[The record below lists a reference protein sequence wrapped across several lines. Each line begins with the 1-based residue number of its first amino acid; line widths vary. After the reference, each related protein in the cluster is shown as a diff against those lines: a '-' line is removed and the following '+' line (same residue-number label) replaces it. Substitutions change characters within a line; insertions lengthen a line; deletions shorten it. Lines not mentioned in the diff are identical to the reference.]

1 VYKTWASIDD
11 CDFNG
16 HLSNSSYATT
26 LDAARLKTAVA
37 SFPFFF
43 GAGGRMALGAT
54 QYTFI
59 REIPMSMPYEV
70 QLCTVGWDN
79 KWVRNLS
86 LKTKNLTGVT

>member
-1 VYKTWASIDD
+1 
-11 CDFNG
+11 
-16 HLSNSSYATT
+16 
-26 LDAARLKTAVA
+26 
-37 SFPFFF
+37 
-43 GAGGRMALGAT
+43 MALGGVYCPSNRKDLICLIVSHEAT